1 MDAFRT
7 LTGGSKFD
15 RKRFAGDMNHFQ
27 ESRPK
32 QQPVAS
38 TSTAVPLPSELD
50 FFAQPAPSSSSSSV
64 SVARKRKRAPE
75 TDATLESVQ
84 TTEMEPHDYAA
95 LLRKHKIKLTGLD
108 LPEPVA
114 SVQDLVQRAKAQLL
128 ASASATTT
136 GTEEQQAAALD
147 RLARNWRA
155 LGYKDPTGVQMAAW
169 GTMLAGRDIL
179 ACAPTGS
186 GKTYSFI
193 LPLLALLPP
202 SSPSS
207 SSSSPLSSSDK
218 VIRPRAV
225 VIEPTRE
232 LSIQVLREARKLAAA
247 HPDADGDE
255 PAWKIAVLG
264 EEGVGVAV
272 ASARSQKRKNKKKQQ
287 QQQQQQE
294 GGGQEGKGGDDSDV
308 QVKAGD
314 AEEDNAEQ
322 PYYGPVDILITT
334 PLRLVFALKS
344 NLVSLGEET
353 RHLIL
358 DEADKLFELN
368 FLEQTDE
375 ILAACRRRSE
385 GEGKEQGQ
393 GLGQVEVR
401 KGMFS
406 ATMPSTVEE
415 LAKGVMAGAG
425 SGMVRAIVGHKEAA
439 TTTIDQKLLFVN
451 REDHKLLSLRSLI
464 TSGEF
469 TPPVLIFV
477 QSIQRAKELANEL
490 VFDGINADAIHAD
503 RSASERDDVVRK
515 FAEGKVWCLI
525 CTDVMAR
532 GVDFKGVKLVINY
545 DFPQSAM
552 SYIHR
557 IGRTGRAG
565 KAGRAITFFSKAD
578 AGHLKTIV
586 NVMRASGCSVPDWM
600 VALPNPSQNS
610 KKQLKQRPIGRKEI
624 SRTLGAGALDDS
636 EEGARKKGGGGGS
649 GRGKQKEGGAGGKK
663 KKQRI
668 MSGVGSGFASADKA
682 STAGIASKR
691 GKDAGGGR
699 KQQTGKA
706 DSGKEVRKPAAA
718 GDRPTKKAKREVALD
733 E

>member
-1 MDAFRT
+1 
-7 LTGGSKFD
+7 
-15 RKRFAGDMNHFQ
+15 
-27 ESRPK
+27 
-32 QQPVAS
+32 
-38 TSTAVPLPSELD
+38 LP
-50 FFAQPAPSSSSSSV
+50 A
-64 SVARKRKRAPE
+64 
-75 TDATLESVQ
+75 TDTQ
-84 TTEMEPHDYAA
+84 HDYAA

-114 SVQDLVQRAKAQLL
+114 SINDLVARRTK
-128 ASASATTT
+128 S
-136 GTEEQQAAALD
+136 QQDDTSTNDAVKRIAN
-147 RLARNWRA
+147 NWRA
-155 LGYKDPTGVQMAAW
+155 LGYKEPTGVQMAAW

-193 LPLLALLPP
+193 LPLLVLLPP
-202 SSPSS
+202 SLPPPPSS
-207 SSSSPLSSSDK
+207 SSSAGAAFPQSSSSSPDDSDK

-232 LSIQVLREARKLAAA
+232 LSIQVLREARKLAAG
-247 HPDADGDE
+247 PGGGDQSA
-255 PAWKIAVLG
+255 PARAWKIAVLG
-264 EEGVGVAV
+264 EEGVGVPDAV
-272 ASARSQKRKNKKKQQ
+272 
-287 QQQQQQE
+287 
-294 GGGQEGKGGDDSDV
+294 
-308 QVKAGD
+308 D
-314 AEEDNAEQ
+314 AEK
-322 PYYGPVDILITT
+322 DILITT

-344 NLVSLGEET
+344 NLVSLAST
-353 RHLIL
+353 QHLIL

-375 ILAACRRRSE
+375 ILAACKRSAPG
-385 GEGKEQGQ
+385 GEG
-393 GLGQVEVR
+393 EVR

-425 SGMVRAIVGHKEAA
+425 AGMVRAIVGHKEAA
-439 TTTIDQKLLFVN
+439 TTTIDQSLLFVN

-464 TSGEF
+464 TSGQF

-503 RSASERDDVVRK
+503 RSASERDEVVRR
-515 FAEGKVWCLI
+515 FAEGQVWCLI

-610 KKQLKQRPIGRKEI
+610 KKQLKQRPIGRKDI
-624 SRTLGAGALDDS
+624 SR
-636 EEGARKKGGGGGS
+636 
-649 GRGKQKEGGAGGKK
+649 
-663 KKQRI
+663 
-668 MSGVGSGFASADKA
+668 
-682 STAGIASKR
+682 
-691 GKDAGGGR
+691 
-699 KQQTGKA
+699 
-706 DSGKEVRKPAAA
+706 
-718 GDRPTKKAKREVALD
+718 
-733 E
+733 